1 MAKFNVVDKKVRM
14 GLYDIVRYQIL
25 TYCYVNRVQA
35 TESDLDCLTILAMT
49 GESDLTEFCLLIT
62 EKRIFKST
70 QSVRNCLVK
79 LERNNLITKEG
90 KTKKRISVNPLMK
103 LQTFGNILIN
113 HKFVYVDPQETQG
126 STA

>member
-25 TYCYVNRVQA
+25 AYCYVNRLQV
-35 TESDLDCLTILAMT
+35 TDSDLDCLTTLAIA

-79 LERNNLITKEG
+79 LERSGLINKEG
-90 KTKKRISVNPLMK
+90 KTKKKIGVNPK
-103 LQTFGNILIN
+103 LTVQTKGNILIN
-113 HKFVYVDPQETQG
+113 HKFFHVDTQEV
-126 STA
+126 

>member
-25 TYCYVNRVQA
+25 VYCYVNRIQV
-35 TESDLDCLTILAMT
+35 TDSDLECLATLAVT

-79 LERNNLITKEG
+79 LERNNLISKEG
-90 KTKKRISVNPLMK
+90 KTKKKITVTPGMMI
-103 LQTFGNILIN
+103 QTHGNILIN
-113 HKFVYVDPQETQG
+113 NKFFYLDTQET
-126 STA
+126 

>member
-25 TYCYVNRVQA
+25 VYCYVNRVQV
-35 TESDLDCLTILAMT
+35 TDSDLECLATLAVT

-79 LERNNLITKEG
+79 LEKNSLISKEG
-90 KTKKRISVNPLMK
+90 KTKKKIGISPKMTV
-103 LQTFGNILIN
+103 QTKGNILIN
-113 HKFVYVDPQETQG
+113 NKFFYIDTQEV
-126 STA
+126 

>member
-14 GLYDIVRYQIL
+14 GLDDIVRYQIL
-25 TYCYVNRVQA
+25 VYCYVNRIQV
-35 TESDLDCLTILAMT
+35 TDSDLECLATLAVT

-79 LERNNLITKEG
+79 LERNNLISKEG
-90 KTKKRISVNPLMK
+90 KTKKKITVTPGMMI
-103 LQTFGNILIN
+103 QTHGNILIN
-113 HKFVYVDPQETQG
+113 NKFFYLDTQET
-126 STA
+126 